1 MRPLL
6 ALVLSLAILGAVQAY
21 MLFVDGLPKYVPS
34 VPVEIAASGHFRLEL
49 TLSQDAQPD
58 AFEATS
64 LLVNLPQQDNR
75 VLVHKEEVISA
86 LEPIVID
93 SITEFVEGD
102 NELFIQVGVGDAG
115 FDLGGSKKLQLRR
128 AAVRVQLFRDR
139 LLLADQTLWA
149 EPGEPIQGKL
159 VIAVPALK
167 SPEEAGDH
175 EH

>member
-6 ALVLSLAILGAVQAY
+6 ALVLSLAILGSVQAY
-21 MLFVDGLPKYVPS
+21 MLFVNGLPKYVPN
-34 VPVEIAASGHFRLEL
+34 VPVETAASGHFRLEL

-115 FDLGGSKKLQLRR
+115 FDFGGSK
-128 AAVRVQLFRDR
+128 
-139 LLLADQTLWA
+139 
-149 EPGEPIQGKL
+149 E
-159 VIAVPALK
+159 
-167 SPEEAGDH
+167 
-175 EH
+175 